1 MKKINLTELIER
13 VREINNIPIE
23 QSLTSNYIWINY
35 VIIIGVFNL

>member
-23 QSLTSNYIWINY
+23 AIPDIEN
-35 VIIIGVFNL
+35 VF